1 MLEPIDA
8 YFRHGETLDGEADL
22 VVRGSPLAV
31 EGLLRNAD
39 ATRGRYSWRGE
50 PLVAVSA
57 EVTAGAWTLDAILA
71 GPRLRTR
78 SRYARAVVSTLI
90 VAGFELLP
98 TFGAP
103 HYSVRL
109 PSYDE
114 PSAQRLLDLLGE
126 TNRNP
131 FYVGRQR

>member
-1 MLEPIDA
+1 MLEPIEADL
-8 YFRHGETLDGEADL
+8 RHGETLNADADL
-22 VVRGSPLAV
+22 VVRGSPLNI

-57 EVTAGAWTLDAILA
+57 EVTAGGWTLDAILA
-71 GPRLRTR
+71 GRRMRTR
-78 SRYARAVVSTLI
+78 SRYARASVSSLVVH
-90 VAGFELLP
+90 GFELLP

-114 PSAQRLLDLLGE
+114 QSAQRLLELLGE

-131 FYVGRQR
+131 FYVGRQQ

>member
-1 MLEPIDA
+1 MLEPIEVDM
-8 YFRHGETLDGEADL
+8 RLGEMLNADADL
-22 VVRGSPLAV
+22 VVRGSPLTV

-57 EVTAGAWTLDAILA
+57 EVTADGWTLDAILA
-71 GPRLRTR
+71 GRRMRTR
-78 SRYARAVVSTLI
+78 SRYARALVSSLVVG
-90 VAGFELLP
+90 GFELLP

-114 PSAQRLLDLLGE
+114 KSAQRLLDLLGT